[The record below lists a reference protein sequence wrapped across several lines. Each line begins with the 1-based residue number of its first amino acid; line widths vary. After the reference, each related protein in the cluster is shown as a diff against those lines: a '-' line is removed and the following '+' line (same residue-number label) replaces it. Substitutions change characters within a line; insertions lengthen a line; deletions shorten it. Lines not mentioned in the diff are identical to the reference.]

1 MLCKCGGKTSVLQ
14 TFTLPEGI
22 KRRRKCKCGVL
33 TYTLETVI
41 KHKEP
46 TPEEVNKIQQFI
58 VNDNSPDW
66 LKRIN
71 NKLCDST
78 F

>member
-1 MLCKCGGKTSVLQ
+1 MNCKCGNKTAVLQ
-14 TFTLPEGI
+14 TFNLKNGI

-33 TYTLETVI
+33 TYTLEKVI
-41 KHKEP
+41 SHKDP

-71 NKLCDST
+71 NKLCDTIS
-78 F
+78 